1 MLSKSVA
8 DLEWLARKLLHLFGA
23 RPDLCVVR
31 AGETPVHAKQGVAP
45 YAPILGG
52 DRDGVGV
59 RLQMVRG

>member
-31 AGETPVHAKQGVAP
+31 AGETPVRAKQGVAP
-45 YAPILGG
+45 YLSVGG
-52 DRDGVGV
+52 VAGEGV
-59 RLQMVRG
+59 RLQTT